1 MPFSNIYTAYV
12 KTTEFLYEK
21 KKKFVNCLYQACL
34 INCTWIHPNTQ
45 GEM

>member
-1 MPFSNIYTAYV
+1 MPFSNIYAEYV
-12 KTTEFLYEK
+12 KTTEFLCL

-34 INCTWIHPNTQ
+34 INCTWIHPNVQ